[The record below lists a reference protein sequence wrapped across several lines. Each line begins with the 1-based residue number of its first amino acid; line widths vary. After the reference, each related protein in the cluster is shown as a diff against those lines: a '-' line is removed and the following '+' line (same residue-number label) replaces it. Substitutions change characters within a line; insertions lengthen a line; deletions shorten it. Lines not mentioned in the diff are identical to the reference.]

1 MKTIEYKIRPVKRYI
16 VTMFVSEKDDN
27 AGDGPCGCGQ
37 SSTQIGEY
45 PNGDSADLVADALVA
60 LDKSNGVD
68 SIRVREGL
76 TLGEVISGKRCE

>member
-1 MKTIEYKIRPVKRYI
+1 MKTIEYKVRPVKRYI
-16 VTMFVSEKDDN
+16 VTMFVSETDDVV
-27 AGDGPCGCGQ
+27 GDGPRGCGQ

-45 PNGDSADLVADALVA
+45 PNGNSADLVADAMVA

-76 TLGEVISGKRCE
+76 SLGEVISGKRCE